1 MCCGGTKKM
10 NMVNNTPDVMPKGR
24 YTIKEAAS
32 KLGVSITTVYRYV
45 ENEIISCMIRPNG
58 QKVILGSEITR
69 FWGGEYI

>member
-1 MCCGGTKKM
+1 
-10 NMVNNTPDVMPKGR
+10 MVNNAPDVIPKGR

>member
-1 MCCGGTKKM
+1 
-10 NMVNNTPDVMPKGR
+10 MVNNAPDVMPKGR

>member
-10 NMVNNTPDVMPKGR
+10 NMVNNAPDVMPKGR